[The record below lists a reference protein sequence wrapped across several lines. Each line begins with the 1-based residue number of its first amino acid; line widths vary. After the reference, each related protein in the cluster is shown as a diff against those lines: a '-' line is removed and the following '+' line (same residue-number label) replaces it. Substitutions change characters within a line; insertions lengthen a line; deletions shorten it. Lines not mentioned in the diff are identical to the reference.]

1 MARIS
6 GVDLNDKWKLDYAL
20 TRIRG
25 IGWTTSQNVVKAV
38 SLEPKMKVSDLT
50 SNDIKNIGDELEK
63 YMTEG
68 DLIRKIREDIQ
79 RLREIG
85 TYRGIR
91 HNRNLPVRGQR
102 TKSNART
109 NRGKRRTVGS
119 YKKEDLAKMT
129 SNK

>member
-50 SNDIKNIGDELEK
+50 SSDIKNIGDELEK

-102 TKSNART
+102 TKSNGRT

-119 YKKEDLAKMT
+119 YKKEDLAKMA